1 MYTDGEMNVSVRG
14 AVRQCTACTASDSDE
29 ERLCFGGSAADDDW
43 RAANDATTR
52 LPERITPAFQR
63 LIDSAEP
70 DSAAALRR
78 QVSASDAEW
87 DVAEAERADPL
98 GEARYCVTPYL
109 VHQYP
114 NRALLLTTGRCVAYC
129 RYCFRREFT
138 ARASGFLSDEQIRQA
153 LGYLRTHPEI
163 REILVSGG
171 DPMSGSF
178 EQLSGLLTQLRAVSP
193 QLLIRLCTRA
203 PIFAPELFTDG
214 LIALLRAVRPLWVI
228 AHINHPAELGTA
240 QRNAL
245 LRCVDSGIPVQ
256 TQTVLLQGVNDNPAI
271 LTELFHSLVCM
282 GIKPGYL
289 FQLDLARGT
298 SNFRVP
304 LDKAAN
310 IWNALRTQLSGLSLP
325 QFAVDL
331 PGGGG
336 KFPLSA
342 LILHDAI
349 VSPLHDGRFSA
360 RGIDGKVYTYPHA

>member
-14 AVRQCTACTASDSDE
+14 AVRQCTACTASNSDE

-43 RAANDATTR
+43 RTADEAAAQ
-52 LPERITPAFQR
+52 LPEHITPPFQK

-70 DSAAALRR
+70 RAADALRR

-114 NRALLLTTGRCVAYC
+114 NRALLLTTGRCLAYC

-171 DPMSGSF
+171 DPMSGSV

-203 PIFAPELFTDG
+203 PIFAPELFTDE
-214 LIALLRAVRPLWVI
+214 LITLLRAVRPLWVI

-256 TQTVLLQGVNDNPAI
+256 TQTVLLQGINDNPDI
-271 LTELFHSLVCM
+271 LTELFHALVCM

-289 FQLDLARGT
+289 FQMDLARGT
-298 SNFRVP
+298 ANFRVP
-304 LDKAAN
+304 LERAAN

>member
-1 MYTDGEMNVSVRG
+1 
-14 AVRQCTACTASDSDE
+14 
-29 ERLCFGGSAADDDW
+29 
-43 RAANDATTR
+43 
-52 LPERITPAFQR
+52 
-63 LIDSAEP
+63 
-70 DSAAALRR
+70 
-78 QVSASDAEW
+78 
-87 DVAEAERADPL
+87 
-98 GEARYCVTPYL
+98 
-109 VHQYP
+109 
-114 NRALLLTTGRCVAYC
+114 
-129 RYCFRREFT
+129 
-138 ARASGFLSDEQIRQA
+138 
-153 LGYLRTHPEI
+153 
-163 REILVSGG
+163 
-171 DPMSGSF
+171 MSGSF
-178 EQLSGLLTQLRAVSP
+178 EQLSGLLTQLRAVTP

-203 PIFAPELFTDG
+203 PIFAPELFTDE
-214 LIALLRAVRPLWVI
+214 LITMLRAVRPLWVI

-256 TQTVLLQGVNDNPAI
+256 TQTVLLQGINDNPAI
-271 LTELFHSLVCM
+271 LTELFHALVCM

-304 LDKAAN
+304 LERAAD

-342 LILHDAI
+342 LILHDSI

-360 RGIDGKVYTYPHA
+360 RGIDGKVYTYPYA